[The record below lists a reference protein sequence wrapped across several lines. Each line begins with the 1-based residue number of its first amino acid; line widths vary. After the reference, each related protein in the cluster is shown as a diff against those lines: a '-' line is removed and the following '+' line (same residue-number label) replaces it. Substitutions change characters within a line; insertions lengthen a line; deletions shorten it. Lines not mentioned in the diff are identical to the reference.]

1 MMHQYGFDRSPS
13 DNEPLGDWDYRVMLS
28 LFGEVRT
35 GLDVPSS
42 WNNAYLYLLLAL
54 AVQTFG
60 ALSCPRLH
68 RQLTPAGVGPL
79 EAGVVRAVAA
89 ASLQPTHPDAPGMPF
104 RCTRDVLA
112 ATETPFLLPGV
123 HTLRRS
129 STFVGRGRRLRVNS
143 RPSRR
148 ICCEQARLHPR
159 VEGMVPVSPLITHG
173 GRHRCCGMA
182 WHAGAPASD
191 EDYAPQHRQPLKRR
205 RPLDGCAVLET
216 RCRIA

>member
-1 MMHQYGFDRSPS
+1 MSSLNVSTLCAARMWQCEGAPLMHQYGFDRSPS
-13 DNEPLGDWDYRVMLS
+13 DNEPLGDWDYQVMLS
-28 LFGEVRT
+28 LFGEVRA

-123 HTLRRS
+123 LTLFIS
-129 STFVGRGRRLRVNS
+129 FV
-143 RPSRR
+143 
-148 ICCEQARLHPR
+148 C
-159 VEGMVPVSPLITHG
+159 
-173 GRHRCCGMA
+173 
-182 WHAGAPASD
+182 
-191 EDYAPQHRQPLKRR
+191 
-205 RPLDGCAVLET
+205 ET
-216 RCRIA
+216 RRESD